1 MEQDGTLP
9 HSCVLTAHGSLP
21 LSVCVCVCVW
31 ERERER
37 ERAGM
42 STCVLLGHSNGF
54 QHITDNLCK
63 DEMVQWGRGLGSLLI
78 SKLMNWMLNW
88 VHWHVE
94 YWLKPADHFHL
105 LWYVRTL
112 THHSHW
118 HVRSGP
124 CVSHTWFNSIS
135 RVQSSLLVW
144 CFLFIYCNCNSCFD
158 LFPAKTRS
166 FLFYVYYM
174 LMLIILLLLLC
185 IQIDFLVS
193 LL

>member
-1 MEQDGTLP
+1 
-9 HSCVLTAHGSLP
+9 
-21 LSVCVCVCVW
+21 
-31 ERERER
+31 
-37 ERAGM
+37 M

-63 DEMVQWGRGLGSLLI
+63 DEMVQWGWGLGSLLI

-124 CVSHTWFNSIS
+124 CVSRTWFNSIS
-135 RVQSSLLVW
+135 RVQSSLLAW
-144 CFLFIYCNCNSCFD
+144 CFFLFIAIVIPVLTYFLLKPEAFCFMFIIC
-158 LFPAKTRS
+158 LCLLYYYYYVFKLI
-166 FLFYVYYM
+166 FL
-174 LMLIILLLLLC
+174 
-185 IQIDFLVS
+185 LVFCSNIS
-193 LL
+193 LLFVVQSKKTGTTIID